1 MEKYIKDG
9 RVLYIG
15 DDMER
20 HYTLKEASKILGV
33 TVKTLQN
40 WDKQG
45 KIRVVRTVGG
55 RRRIPESEI
64 KRILGIQEERKI
76 IGYARVSSRTQK
88 DDLNRQVQTIKEFAK
103 EKGWDIEI
111 LKDIGSGLNEKRK
124 NYQKLLKMVTNK
136 EVSKV
141 IITYPDRLTRFGFE
155 TLKTLFQ
162 AFGTEIIVING
173 ELQKEPREEL
183 IEDLITIISHFAG
196 KLYGMRSHKY
206 KEVVKNAKQL
216 FQE

>member
-1 MEKYIKDG
+1 
-9 RVLYIG
+9 
-15 DDMER
+15 MER

-141 IITYPDRLTRFGFE
+141 IITYSDRLTRFGFE

>member
-1 MEKYIKDG
+1 MYSISRDS
-9 RVLYIG
+9 
-15 DDMER
+15 MER

-33 TVKTLQN
+33 TVKTIQN

-88 DDLNRQVQTIKEFAK
+88 DDLNRQAQTIKEFAK

-141 IITYPDRLTRFGFE
+141 VITYPDRLTRFGFE